1 MVGSRWRRALG
12 VLLAVP
18 ALALATACTA
28 EPNASWRGGD
38 GAPAGSSAPA
48 GSGLLA
54 ITPATGTAGVP
65 VLDPV
70 TVTAQDAT
78 LQSVA
83 LTNEAGK
90 QVAGEYDAD
99 RHSWHSTEPLGY
111 GKAYTVNATATNVK
125 GEQVTQTSRFTTLKP
140 AKLAMPYLR
149 ANQTTLLGTGKTFGV
164 GQPIVVWF
172 DRPIIDKV
180 AAEQSLQVITNPPV
194 EGRWHWFDKQ
204 EVHWRPPHYWK
215 PGTKVVVNAKV
226 YGVKLG
232 DGLYGEA
239 DRTASFTIGPSK
251 IAVADSNTKHML
263 VYVNGA
269 LVRDVP
275 VSLGKG
281 GIVQGV
287 NGPVNYW
294 TNSGPHVIVDKDP
307 VVRMTSASNGI
318 VDPNDPNF
326 YDEEVKLAMRV
337 SYSGEFVHLAD
348 WNIPAHGV
356 RNTSHGCINV
366 GPAHAQWMYDN
377 FGLGDVVDVLNTPR
391 RLDPRNGLGDW
402 VLSWADWVKGSALTA

>member
-90 QVAGEYDAD
+90 QVTGEYDAD
-99 RHSWHSTEPLGY
+99 KHSWHSTEPLGY
-111 GKAYTVNATATNVK
+111 GKAYTVNATATTVK

-172 DRPIIDKV
+172 DRPIIDK
-180 AAEQSLQVITNPPV
+180 
-194 EGRWHWFDKQ
+194 
-204 EVHWRPPHYWK
+204 
-215 PGTKVVVNAKV
+215 
-226 YGVKLG
+226 
-232 DGLYGEA
+232 
-239 DRTASFTIGPSK
+239 
-251 IAVADSNTKHML
+251 
-263 VYVNGA
+263 
-269 LVRDVP
+269 
-275 VSLGKG
+275 
-281 GIVQGV
+281 
-287 NGPVNYW
+287 
-294 TNSGPHVIVDKDP
+294 DP

-348 WNIPAHGV
+348 WNI
-356 RNTSHGCINV
+356 
-366 GPAHAQWMYDN
+366 
-377 FGLGDVVDVLNTPR
+377 
-391 RLDPRNGLGDW
+391 
-402 VLSWADWVKGSALTA
+402 

>member
-1 MVGSRWRRALG
+1 MVGSRWRRVLG

-164 GQPIVVWF
+164 GRAIVE
-172 DRPIIDKV
+172 RL
-180 AAEQSLQVITNPPV
+180 AGAEQGRLVCPQVGHGELGGLERGDPAGLRDLLALDV
-194 EGRWHWFDKQ
+194 GR
-204 EVHWRPPHYWK
+204 R
-215 PGTKVVVNAKV
+215 
-226 YGVKLG
+226 
-232 DGLYGEA
+232 
-239 DRTASFTIGPSK
+239 R
-251 IAVADSNTKHML
+251 
-263 VYVNGA
+263 
-269 LVRDVP
+269 
-275 VSLGKG
+275 
-281 GIVQGV
+281 
-287 NGPVNYW
+287 
-294 TNSGPHVIVDKDP
+294 VD
-307 VVRMTSASNGI
+307 
-318 VDPNDPNF
+318 
-326 YDEEVKLAMRV
+326 
-337 SYSGEFVHLAD
+337 
-348 WNIPAHGV
+348 GV
-356 RNTSHGCINV
+356 R
-366 GPAHAQWMYDN
+366 
-377 FGLGDVVDVLNTPR
+377 L
-391 RLDPRNGLGDW
+391 
-402 VLSWADWVKGSALTA
+402 

>member
-90 QVAGEYDAD
+90 QVTGEYDAD
-99 RHSWHSTEPLGY
+99 KHSWHSTEP
-111 GKAYTVNATATNVK
+111 
-125 GEQVTQTSRFTTLKP
+125 
-140 AKLAMPYLR
+140 
-149 ANQTTLLGTGKTFGV
+149 LGTGKTFGV

-275 VSLGKG
+275 
-281 GIVQGV
+281 
-287 NGPVNYW
+287 
-294 TNSGPHVIVDKDP
+294 
-307 VVRMTSASNGI
+307 
-318 VDPNDPNF
+318 
-326 YDEEVKLAMRV
+326 
-337 SYSGEFVHLAD
+337 
-348 WNIPAHGV
+348 
-356 RNTSHGCINV
+356 
-366 GPAHAQWMYDN
+366 
-377 FGLGDVVDVLNTPR
+377 
-391 RLDPRNGLGDW
+391 
-402 VLSWADWVKGSALTA
+402 